1 MEKKFFWFSKQ
12 KEFEVNNRIFK
23 LDPFVDVQVV
33 LTVAGRIRKFLV
45 QQEIQHPILLPKD
58 CRITNLIVIWCHDQV
73 VHAGTGI
80 TINQVRMSGF

>member
-23 LDPFVDVQVV
+23 LDPFVDAQVV
-33 LTVAGRIRKFLV
+33 LRVAGRIRKSLV